1 MNNTPTPRTDEFSKT
16 AYDTDID
23 DYVAYNKA
31 VAFAQ
36 NLERELTAALD
47 ASTQW
52 EAEAWRSDELL
63 EQRDNELT
71 AAREELV
78 ETRKDFMCL
87 AELLDGHDATECR
100 MNLVRLKEQ
109 RDRLEEALA
118 NIARQNLSEEM
129 DDHSCE
135 RADWQ
140 GGYESIVKIAREA
153 IQSLNQPTNRTM
165 NDTPTPT
172 PTPRTDDLEFNLI
185 EFCYNQIRFP
195 KMSDHARKLELELT
209 AVTEQ
214 RDRLEKQRDLLI
226 EVLEVTLNA
235 TVLNHRRDRWHSDA
249 EYALNKIKLN
259 LKYE

>member
-36 NLERELTAALD
+36 NLET
-47 ASTQW
+47 
-52 EAEAWRSDELL
+52 
-63 EQRDNELT
+63 
-71 AAREELV
+71 
-78 ETRKDFMCL
+78 
-87 AELLDGHDATECR
+87 
-100 MNLVRLKEQ
+100 
-109 RDRLEEALA
+109 
-118 NIARQNLSEEM
+118 
-129 DDHSCE
+129 
-135 RADWQ
+135 
-140 GGYESIVKIAREA
+140 
-153 IQSLNQPTNRTM
+153 
-165 NDTPTPT
+165 
-172 PTPRTDDLEFNLI
+172 
-185 EFCYNQIRFP
+185 
-195 KMSDHARKLELELT
+195 ELT